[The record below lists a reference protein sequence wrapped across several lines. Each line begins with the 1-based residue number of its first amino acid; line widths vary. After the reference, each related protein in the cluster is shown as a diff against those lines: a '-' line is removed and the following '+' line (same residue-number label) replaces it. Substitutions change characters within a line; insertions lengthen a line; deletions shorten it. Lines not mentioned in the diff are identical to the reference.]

1 MLYVYPLYAYLN
13 IKYILL
19 GIPLTLQRTYAKR
32 VLRIA
37 SEFNEETFFTRYDN
51 EQPWSTRV
59 MGGHSHW
66 STIKRHKGAQDAKRG
81 KIFTK
86 VIREITIAARHGGD
100 PDGNPAL
107 RQAIARAKEVN
118 MPADTIKRAIQR
130 GTGELPGAQIEEFM
144 LEAYG
149 PGGTALLIEV
159 ATDNR
164 NRTVS
169 EIRSLLSKNNGTMA
183 EAGSVAWQFQKKGL
197 IVVERDAVDEDQ
209 LLLIA
214 LEAGA
219 EDVRSSNATFEIVT
233 PPSNFEAVKEA
244 LQHAQIQP
252 VMADITFLPQNL
264 IQLDEKTAEQTLRL
278 LELLEEHDDV
288 QKVHANFDIPD
299 YIMEKMASVGS

>member
-1 MLYVYPLYAYLN
+1 
-13 IKYILL
+13 
-19 GIPLTLQRTYAKR
+19 
-32 VLRIA
+32 
-37 SEFNEETFFTRYDN
+37 
-51 EQPWSTRV
+51 

-81 KIFTK
+81 KVFTK
-86 VIREITIAARHGGD
+86 VIREITIAARQGGD

-107 RQAIARAKEVN
+107 RQAIARAKDVN

-130 GTGELPGAQIEEFM
+130 GTGELPGSQIEEFT

-149 PGGTALLIEV
+149 PGGTAILLEI

-197 IVVERDAVDEDQ
+197 IVVDQDAVEEER
-209 LLLIA
+209 LLTIA

-219 EDVRSSNATFEIVT
+219 EDVRHANSTYEIVT
-233 PPSNFEAVKEA
+233 DPGTFEAVKGA
-244 LQHAQIQP
+244 LLDAQIHP
-252 VMADITFLPQNL
+252 SLAEITFLPQAFV
-264 IQLDEKTAEQTLRL
+264 QLEEKTAEQTLRL
-278 LELLEEHDDV
+278 IELLEDHDDV

-299 YIMEKMASVGS
+299 QIMEKMASVG